1 MENQSKAIVELLNNM
16 EIGIF
21 CGYKIRL
28 LNRETL
34 NEREMGEF
42 NSLMRRVSQTEA
54 LYNSYVTKVTKKVI
68 PSPSDEDAMD
78 KLSNNLGSLYRRYAE
93 LLSDQELEYDMR
105 LLAQNTTP
113 ANQVALGEYQLVKMD
128 RNSKRQA
135 M

>member
-1 MENQSKAIVELLNNM
+1 MENQSKAIVKLLNDM

-42 NSLMRRVSQTEA
+42 NSLARRVSQTEA

-68 PSPSDEDAMD
+68 PSQSDEDAMD
-78 KLSNNLGSLYRRYAE
+78 KLSNNLGLLYRRYAE
-93 LLSDQELEYDMR
+93 SLSDQELEYDMR

-113 ANQVALGEYQLVKMD
+113 ANQVALGEYQLVQMD